1 MNLALTMELFGCVPL
16 ESAHNVPVKYI
27 KGSFLRMRVDL
38 EKDVGDVLI
47 DIRADGFLSPRMLI
61 DEICQIKGL
70 GLVKI
75 NKAVVLF
82 APSYPLFLCPASHII
97 EGY

>member
-1 MNLALTMELFGCVPL
+1 MNLALTMELFRCVPL
-16 ESAHNVPVKYI
+16 ESAHNVPLKYI
-27 KGSFLRMRVDL
+27 KGIFLWMGVNL
-38 EKDVGDVLI
+38 EKDVSDVLI
-47 DIRADGFLSPRMLI
+47 DVRADGFLSSRMLI
-61 DEICQIKGL
+61 DKICQIKGL

-82 APSYPLFLCPASHII
+82 TPSYPLFLCPASHII